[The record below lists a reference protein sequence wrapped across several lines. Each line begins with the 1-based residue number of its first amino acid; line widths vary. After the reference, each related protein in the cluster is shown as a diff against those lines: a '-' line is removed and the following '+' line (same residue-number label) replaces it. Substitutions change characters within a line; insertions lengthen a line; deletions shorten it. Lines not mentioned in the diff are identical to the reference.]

1 MMSSWSRRTFLAGS
15 VAAAGTIAASSRAS
29 SAADLTPVKIAATAS
44 ESASNVF
51 YAQDLGFFRDHGLDV
66 QLQLLR
72 NSGAYVNGI
81 ISGTFDVGAV
91 ASGSLVTAYGR
102 GLPFA
107 LVANGGVY
115 SAATPQTMLF
125 VPHGSAL
132 RTAADFKGKTI
143 AVSTLRDITQVAVMA
158 WIDRN
163 GGDLPSVTFVELSPP
178 TMLPALAQG
187 RVDAAFIGEP
197 FLTPALEQAIPI
209 APCSSMVA
217 NHFLVVGWAT
227 SRNWLTANRATARR
241 LQAAFDQA
249 DAWALR
255 NRGAAAEILG
265 KYALIPP
272 EIVQK
277 MRHVDWA
284 PGASANLLQPV
295 IDLMAQYG
303 MIEKSYRASELL

>member
-1 MMSSWSRRTFLAGS
+1 MNGGSRRAFLAGS
-15 VAAAGTIAASSRAS
+15 GAVAGAFATSSRAS
-29 SAADLTPVKIAATAS
+29 VAADLTPVKIAATAS

-66 QLQLLR
+66 QLQLLGS
-72 NSGAYVNGI
+72 SGAYVNGI

-91 ASGSLVTAYGR
+91 ASGSLVTAYCR

-125 VPHGSAL
+125 VARASSL

-143 AVSTLRDITQVAVMA
+143 AVSTLRDITQVSVMA

-163 GGDLPSVTFVELSPP
+163 GGDLQSVTFVELSPP
-178 TMLPALAQG
+178 SMLPALAQG

-197 FLTPALEQAIPI
+197 FLTPALAQAIPI
-209 APCSSMVA
+209 AACSSMVA
-217 NHFLVVGWAT
+217 NRFLVVGWAT
-227 SRNWLTANRATARR
+227 SRNWLTANRVTALR
-241 LQAAFDQA
+241 LRAAFDQA

-255 NRGAAAEILG
+255 NRGPAGEILG
-265 KYALIPP
+265 KYAHIPP

-295 IDLMAQYG
+295 IDLMAEYG
-303 MIEKSYRASELL
+303 VIERSYRASELL